1 MTGSGNGGRRLRP
14 TWRHAGAARYRRP
27 GGPWDGPSL
36 DALFS
41 TVDRSRPSGS
51 DVLIDGGLRLGPSR
65 LAHQVAA
72 LAGSLRAAGVRR
84 GDTVAWQ
91 LPNWQEAVLL
101 FRACW
106 RLGAVAVPLHHLAG
120 EAEVSVLLEQV
131 APRVVLAAHD
141 LPAAEV
147 PGALAVRGPSDRFTG
162 LLDDGRPVM
171 SSAAHPADLAVALF
185 TSGSTGA
192 PKAAL
197 HTQRGLAYKARL
209 MASVH
214 GLTADD
220 TVLMPAPLAHV
231 SGLLNAVL
239 LPGAAGMKAVLMDRW
254 DPEQAV
260 DLVSA
265 EGVTFM
271 IGPPTFFVTMQ
282 ATRGLS
288 GLGAGGPL
296 RLISCGG
303 AGVTPAFVAAAADA
317 FGCTVKRTYGSTEAP
332 TVTTSHAGDPAERA
346 RLTDGRATGEVELR
360 VVDPTTGRAVPPGRP
375 GELLVRGPELFVGYA
390 DPARTAEAITRGW
403 FRTGDLG
410 RVDGGWLTIVGR
422 LKDVIIRGGENVDA
436 AEVEQVLESHP
447 AVRQAVAVGEP
458 DARLGE
464 RVAAFVVTSAPFD
477 LATCRTLF
485 LDEGVARFKT
495 PERIVV
501 VDDLPVLAA
510 GKPDRAA
517 LRARLAGTR

>member
-36 DALFS
+36 DAMVWA
-41 TVDRSRPSGS
+41 VDRSRPSGS
-51 DVLIDGGLRLGPSR
+51 DVLVDGGLRLGPAE
-65 LAHQVAA
+65 LAHRVAA
-72 LAGSLRAAGVRR
+72 LAGSLRTAGVRR
-84 GDTVAWQ
+84 GDAVAWQ
-91 LPNWQEAVLL
+91 LPNWHEAVLL

-106 RLGAVAVPLHHLAG
+106 RLGAVAVPVPHMAG
-120 EAEVSVLLEQV
+120 EAEVGALLEQV
-131 APRVVLAAHD
+131 TPKVVLAAHL
-141 LPAAEV
+141 LPGAEA
-147 PGALAVRGPSDRFTG
+147 PGALAVRGPADRFAG
-162 LLDDGRPVM
+162 LLDDGRPVTT
-171 SSAAHPADLAVALF
+171 SAARPADLAVALF

-197 HTQRGLAYKARL
+197 HTQRALAYKARL
-209 MASVH
+209 MAGVH
-214 GLTADD
+214 GLAAAD
-220 TVLMPAPLAHV
+220 TVLMPAPLAHI

-239 LPGAAGMKAVLMDRW
+239 LPGAAGMQTILMDRW
-254 DPEQAV
+254 DPELAV

-271 IGPPTFFVTMQ
+271 IGPPTFFVTML
-282 ATRGLS
+282 ATRGVAALE
-288 GLGAGGPL
+288 GRGPL
-296 RLISCGG
+296 RLISSGG

-360 VVDPTTGRAVPPGRP
+360 IVDPATGRAVPPRVS
-375 GELLVRGPELFVGYA
+375 GELLLRGPELFVGYA
-390 DPARTAEAITRGW
+390 DASQTAQVITGGW

-410 RVDGGWLTIVGR
+410 MVDEGWLTIVGR
-422 LKDVIIRGGENVDA
+422 LKDVIIRGGENVAA

-458 DARLGE
+458 DDRLGE

-477 LATCRTLF
+477 LAACRAWF
-485 LDEGVARFKT
+485 VDEGVARFKT

-501 VDDLPVLAA
+501 VDHLPVLAA

-517 LRARLAGTR
+517 LRARLTAIP